1 MSGKAPP
8 TGGAAAAVV
17 MASSSGGL
25 PEELQQDGKAVGAKV
40 RVVTSAQESFEGV
53 IFTVDPVANFLIL
66 GATDQAVAQLSHRAL
81 ACISTYWT
89 LASGCGVLANRLPG
103 VIRGAEERAGS
114 KSKTRIFQM
123 EALQNIEVLE
133 AAPEGVEL
141 ALPAVSEEELQRVEQ
156 RNKGI
161 AERALASIGQ
171 GVSSE
176 AQATFDALNK
186 TMPCEWEGAN
196 IRVMDDVVIK
206 PPYQPQNC
214 VSANT
219 QVLSR
224 VKKVVGLSCP
234 MKAVVQRAVSDNSV
248 VWLGSW
254 KARRTN

>member
-8 TGGAAAAVV
+8 SGGAAAAVV

-25 PEELQQDGKAVGAKV
+25 PEELKQDGKAVGAKV
-40 RVVTSAQESFEGV
+40 RVVTSAQENFEGV

-66 GATDQAVAQLSHRAL
+66 
-81 ACISTYWT
+81 
-89 LASGCGVLANRLPG
+89 
-103 VIRGAEERAGS
+103 EERVGS

-123 EALQNIEVLE
+123 EALQKIEVLE

-186 TMPCEWEGAN
+186 TYVHVWVLMPCEWEGAN

-224 VKKVVGLSCP
+224 VKKVVGLPCP
-234 MKAVVQRAVSDNSV
+234 MKAVAQRAVSN
-248 VWLGSW
+248 
-254 KARRTN
+254 